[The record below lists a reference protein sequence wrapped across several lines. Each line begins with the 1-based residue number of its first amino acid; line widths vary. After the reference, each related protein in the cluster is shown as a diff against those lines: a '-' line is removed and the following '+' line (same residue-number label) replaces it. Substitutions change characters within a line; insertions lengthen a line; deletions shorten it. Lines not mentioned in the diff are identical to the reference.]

1 MEWVRNIRL
10 KLRRRLLG
18 AGIPWIREI
27 GKRARIPSIRGFGKR
42 GKRDNRESA
51 SIKRLERELREAHR
65 EWLTARMRLD
75 EALGADEVDY
85 AVLTLEAAE
94 KRYDMLLRKAKEHGL
109 ERTEWRLALTA
120 SAARSKRRAHGRKEE
135 TEWSKDG

>member
-120 SAARSKRRAHGRKEE
+120 SAARSNRRAHGRKEE